1 MMSVQIN
8 KINKNKIFNR
18 TNVLFWGGLIFAVV
32 QLMLPIFKINICRI
46 NLFIVSLID
55 VRK

>member
-1 MMSVQIN
+1 MSVQIYES
-8 KINKNKIFNR
+8 KIFNR
-18 TNVLFWGGLIFAVV
+18 TNVLFWGGLIFAVI
-32 QLMLPIFKINICRI
+32 QLTLPIFKINICRI